1 MNNDYV
7 KNRHQDLEQMQ
18 QNNLSQEKLEYFDIK
33 RDLMLN
39 LKIDLHVT
47 LRKPGS
53 SSFQAFGNEQNGN
66 TFKDSYLV

>member
-33 RDLMLN
+33 RDLMLK
-39 LKIDLHVT
+39 KID
-47 LRKPGS
+47 
-53 SSFQAFGNEQNGN
+53 
-66 TFKDSYLV
+66 